1 MDFLLLAVFS
11 IIISFIICF
20 EVQFSDFVG
29 EKSTVRF
36 KAFLPKGKDNIIM
49 LIIVQVMLII
59 CAAILELFY
68 NNLLF
73 DNIKLISLFI
83 ILCPAAYFDWDK
95 HIIPNKLIAVALC
108 LRILIFIFEIILN
121 TTNAFMYCLGEL
133 VSAVVI
139 FIIGF
144 LCSLIIKGSVGMGD
158 VKLMSVMAL
167 FLGATGII
175 CAVFVSLL
183 ISFLYCIIVLITKKK
198 HRKDIIPFAPS
209 LLLGTYV
216 SICLFGI

>member
-1 MDFLLLAVFS
+1 MEFWILALFAV
-11 IIISFIICF
+11 IISFIICF
-20 EVQFSDFVG
+20 EVQL
-29 EKSTVRF
+29 STF
-36 KAFLPKGKDNIIM
+36 AGKKTTMKLKAFLPKGKYNIIM
-49 LIIVQVMLII
+49 FIIVLVMLII
-59 CAAILELFY
+59 CAAILQLFY

-73 DNIKLISLFI
+73 DNIKLISLFVF
-83 ILCPAAYFDWDK
+83 LCPAAYFDWDK
-95 HIIPNKLIAVALC
+95 HIIPNKLIAAALC
-108 LRILIFIFEIILN
+108 LRILMFIFEIILN
-121 TTNAFMYCLGEL
+121 TTNDFMYSLGEL
-133 VSAVVI
+133 ISAVVI

-167 FLGATGII
+167 YLGATGII

-183 ISFLYCIIVLITKKK
+183 ISFLYCIIALITKKK

-209 LLLGTYV
+209 LLLGTYI